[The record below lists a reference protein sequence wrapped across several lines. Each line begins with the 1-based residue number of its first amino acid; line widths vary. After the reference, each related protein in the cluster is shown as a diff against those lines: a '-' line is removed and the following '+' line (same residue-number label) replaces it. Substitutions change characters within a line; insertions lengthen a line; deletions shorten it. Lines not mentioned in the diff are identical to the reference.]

1 MDVLRRMRRRTA
13 LRVGP
18 EPAAPLARGS
28 CQQPQ
33 AERAPSVPAGREAA
47 TSQPRTWTWT
57 RTRLAFL
64 TRKRRAP
71 RAGTERGEAAS
82 ALRRRCPKFCLGR
95 WDPVHERSQ
104 ATQLWVCFCFKASP
118 QESSPVAQ
126 RETSPSLLPGD
137 LPASPGQE
145 MGGPCPSTSSSACS
159 RGESGRFLGGPWSTE
174 AECSSTT
181 AAAGVTLCPS
191 LPDADDLSDLSE
203 ENWPWRRRRRRNQP
217 RRRRRRR
224 RRNQPRRRVRRN
236 QPQGRSRNQPQ
247 RRIMRR
253 TRPQSR
259 RRIMMRTQPQRR
271 RI

>member
-18 EPAAPLARGS
+18 EPAGGS

-33 AERAPSVPAGREAA
+33 AERATSVPAGREAA

-57 RTRLAFL
+57 RLAFL
-64 TRKRRAP
+64 TRKRPAP

-95 WDPVHERSQ
+95 RDPVHERSQ

-126 RETSPSLLPGD
+126 RETSPSLHPGD

-159 RGESGRFLGGPWSTE
+159 RGESGCFLGGPWSTE

-191 LPDADDLSDLSE
+191 LPDADDLSDLS

-253 TRPQSR
+253 TQPQSR

-271 RI
+271 RDPPV